1 MKKEFKIL
9 GLVRVNVVVVMLGV
23 YLGIFE
29 RGRRG
34 YGYKFFFVLCGEV
47 YNVVLICVLVGL

>member
-1 MKKEFKIL
+1 MVI
-9 GLVRVNVVVVMLGV
+9 VMLGV